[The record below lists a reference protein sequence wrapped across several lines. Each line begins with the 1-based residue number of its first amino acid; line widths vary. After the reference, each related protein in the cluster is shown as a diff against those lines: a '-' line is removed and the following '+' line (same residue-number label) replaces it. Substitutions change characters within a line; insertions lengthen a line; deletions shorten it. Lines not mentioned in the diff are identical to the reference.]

1 MAIPVKQKEKEIV
14 CGNLPTKMQVKNAV
28 FKKMKKIFFLLIFS
42 NSIVFSQENIQP
54 IASLE
59 GDWILDKSFSDEF
72 DKSKLD
78 EKRWWD
84 FNPAWHGRKPS
95 HFARSNVKVKKGLL
109 RLSAKNLD
117 PKKVSIQ
124 DKARGYDKFSTAII
138 KSKERSHYGYY
149 EARAK
154 SMKAAVCN
162 AFWLYDPLEESV
174 KYREGEYSEE
184 IDIFEVFGKANKK
197 ENQRAYYAAV
207 HRYQTPYVES
217 LVNKRKYKLENRY
230 TRHEVDYDFHED
242 FHIYG
247 LLWTPDELVWYLDGK
262 EVFRRKND
270 FFKRPLHIIFDAE
283 IMETWDGLPNS
294 DDLPSTFEVDYLRVW
309 RLNSK

>member
-1 MAIPVKQKEKEIV
+1 
-14 CGNLPTKMQVKNAV
+14 
-28 FKKMKKIFFLLIFS
+28 MKKLILILLLNQTI
-42 NSIVFSQENIQP
+42 ILSQDNFQP
-54 IASLE
+54 NAKLSGL
-59 GDWILDKSFSDEF
+59 WVLDKSFSDEF
-72 DKSKLD
+72 NKTKLD
-78 EKRWWD
+78 ETKWWD

-95 HFARSNVKVKKGLL
+95 HFARSNVKVKRGLL
-109 RLSAKNLD
+109 RLSAKTLD

-124 DKARGYDKFSTAII
+124 DKSRGYDKFSTAII
-138 KSKERSHYGYY
+138 KSKNRSYYGYY

-217 LVNKRKYKLENRY
+217 LVNKKKYKLENRY
-230 TRHEVDYDFHED
+230 TRLEVPYDFYDD

-247 LLWTPDELVWYLDGK
+247 LLWTADELVWFLDGE

-270 FFKRPLHIIFDAE
+270 FFKRPLHVIFDAE
-283 IMETWDGLPNS
+283 IMETWDGLPNA
-294 DDLPSTFEVDYLRVW
+294 DDLPSTFEIDYVRVW
-309 RLNSK
+309 RPD

>member
-1 MAIPVKQKEKEIV
+1 
-14 CGNLPTKMQVKNAV
+14 
-28 FKKMKKIFFLLIFS
+28 MKKLFLLAFLTQT
-42 NSIVFSQENIQP
+42 IVLSQDNFQP
-54 IASLE
+54 YSKIS
-59 GDWILDKSFSDEF
+59 GSWVLDKSFSDEF
-72 DKSKLD
+72 NKSKLD
-78 EKRWWD
+78 EAKWWD

-109 RLSAKNLD
+109 RLSAKSLD

-124 DKARGYDKFSTAII
+124 DKSRGYDKFSTAII
-138 KSKERSHYGYY
+138 RSKNRSYYGYY

-162 AFWLYDPLEESV
+162 AFWLYDPLDESI

-230 TRHEVDYDFHED
+230 TRLEVPYDFYED
-242 FHIYG
+242 FHVYG
-247 LLWTPDELVWYLDGK
+247 LLWTADELVWFLDGK

-270 FFKRPLHIIFDAE
+270 FFKRPLHVIFDAE
-283 IMETWDGLPNS
+283 IMETWDGLPNV
-294 DDLPSTFEVDYLRVW
+294 DDLPSTFEVDYVRVW
-309 RLNSK
+309 RPN

>member
-1 MAIPVKQKEKEIV
+1 
-14 CGNLPTKMQVKNAV
+14 
-28 FKKMKKIFFLLIFS
+28 MKKIIVLLLFTQ
-42 NSIVFSQENIQP
+42 SIVLSQDSIRP
-54 IASLE
+54 HVPLS
-59 GDWILDKSFSDEF
+59 GSWVLDKSFSDEF
-72 DKSKLD
+72 NKSNLD
-78 EKRWWD
+78 EAKWWD

-109 RLSAKNLD
+109 RLSAKNLN
-117 PKKVSIQ
+117 PKKVSIK
-124 DKARGYDKFSTAII
+124 DKSRGYDKFSTAII
-138 KSKERSHYGYY
+138 KSKKRSYYGYY
-149 EARAK
+149 EAKAK

-162 AFWLYDPLEESV
+162 AFWLYDPLVESV
-174 KYREGEYSEE
+174 KYRDGEYSEE

-217 LVNKRKYKLENRY
+217 LVNKKKYKLENRF
-230 TRHEVDYDFHED
+230 TRLEVPFDFYEA

-247 LLWTPDELVWYLDGK
+247 LLWMPDELVWYLDGK

-283 IMETWDGLPNS
+283 IMEKWDGLPNRE
-294 DDLPSTFEVDYLRVW
+294 DLPSTFEVDYVRVW
-309 RLNSK
+309 RSD

>member
-1 MAIPVKQKEKEIV
+1 
-14 CGNLPTKMQVKNAV
+14 
-28 FKKMKKIFFLLIFS
+28 MKKLFLLTFLTQT
-42 NSIVFSQENIQP
+42 IVLSQDNFQP
-54 IASLE
+54 YAKLS
-59 GDWILDKSFSDEF
+59 GSWVLDKSFSDEF
-72 DKSKLD
+72 NKSKLD
-78 EKRWWD
+78 ETKWWD

-109 RLSAKNLD
+109 RLSAKSLD

-138 KSKERSHYGYY
+138 KSKNRSYYGYY

-162 AFWLYDPLEESV
+162 AFWLYDPLDESI

-230 TRHEVDYDFHED
+230 TRLEVPYDFYED
-242 FHIYG
+242 FHVYG
-247 LLWTPDELVWYLDGK
+247 LLWTADELVWFLDGK

-270 FFKRPLHIIFDAE
+270 FFKRPLHVIFDAE
-283 IMETWDGLPNS
+283 IMETWDGLPNV
-294 DDLPSTFEVDYLRVW
+294 DNLPSTFEVDYVRVW
-309 RLNSK
+309 RPN

>member
-1 MAIPVKQKEKEIV
+1 
-14 CGNLPTKMQVKNAV
+14 
-28 FKKMKKIFFLLIFS
+28 MKKLFLLTFLTQT
-42 NSIVFSQENIQP
+42 IVLSQDNFQP
-54 IASLE
+54 YAKLSGSWL
-59 GDWILDKSFSDEF
+59 LDKSFSDEF
-72 DKSKLD
+72 NKSKLD
-78 EKRWWD
+78 ETKWWD

-109 RLSAKNLD
+109 RLSAKTLD

-138 KSKERSHYGYY
+138 KSKNRSYYGYY

-162 AFWLYDPLEESV
+162 AFWLYDPLDESI

-230 TRHEVDYDFHED
+230 TRLEVPYDFYED
-242 FHIYG
+242 FHVYG
-247 LLWTPDELVWYLDGK
+247 LLWTADELVWFLDGK

-270 FFKRPLHIIFDAE
+270 FFKRPLHVIFDAE
-283 IMETWDGLPNS
+283 IMETWDGLPNV
-294 DDLPSTFEVDYLRVW
+294 DDLPSTFEVDYIRVW
-309 RLNSK
+309 RPN

>member
-1 MAIPVKQKEKEIV
+1 
-14 CGNLPTKMQVKNAV
+14 
-28 FKKMKKIFFLLIFS
+28 MKKLFLLLFFTQTIAL
-42 NSIVFSQENIQP
+42 SQDNFQP
-54 IASLE
+54 YVKLS
-59 GDWILDKSFSDEF
+59 GSWVLDKSFSDEF
-72 DKSKLD
+72 NKSKLD
-78 EKRWWD
+78 DTKWWD
-84 FNPAWHGRKPS
+84 FNPVWHGRKPS

-109 RLSAKNLD
+109 RLSAKSLD

-138 KSKERSHYGYY
+138 KSKNRSYYGYY

-162 AFWLYDPLEESV
+162 AFWLYDPLDESI

-230 TRHEVDYDFHED
+230 TRLEVPYDFYED
-242 FHIYG
+242 FHVYG
-247 LLWTPDELVWYLDGK
+247 LLWTADELVWFLDGK

-270 FFKRPLHIIFDAE
+270 FFKRPLHVIFDAE
-283 IMETWDGLPNS
+283 IMETWVGLPNV
-294 DDLPSTFEVDYLRVW
+294 DDLPSTFEVDYVRVW
-309 RLNSK
+309 RSN

>member
-1 MAIPVKQKEKEIV
+1 
-14 CGNLPTKMQVKNAV
+14 
-28 FKKMKKIFFLLIFS
+28 MKKLILILLLNQTI
-42 NSIVFSQENIQP
+42 ILSQDNFQP
-54 IASLE
+54 NAKLSGL
-59 GDWILDKSFSDEF
+59 WVLDKSFSDEF
-72 DKSKLD
+72 NKTKLD
-78 EKRWWD
+78 ETKWWD

-109 RLSAKNLD
+109 RLSAKTLD

-124 DKARGYDKFSTAII
+124 DKSRGYDKFSTAII
-138 KSKERSHYGYY
+138 KSKNRSYYGFY

-162 AFWLYDPLEESV
+162 AFWLYDPLEESI

-217 LVNKRKYKLENRY
+217 LVNKKKYKLENRY
-230 TRHEVDYDFHED
+230 TRLEVPYDFYED

-247 LLWTPDELVWYLDGK
+247 LLWTADELVWFLDGE

-283 IMETWDGLPNS
+283 IMDTWDGLPNA
-294 DDLPSTFEVDYLRVW
+294 DDLPSTFEIDYVRVW
-309 RLNSK
+309 RPNQ

>member
-1 MAIPVKQKEKEIV
+1 
-14 CGNLPTKMQVKNAV
+14 
-28 FKKMKKIFFLLIFS
+28 MKKLFLLAFLTQT
-42 NSIVFSQENIQP
+42 IVLSQDNFQP
-54 IASLE
+54 YVKIS
-59 GDWILDKSFSDEF
+59 GSWVLDKSFSDEF
-72 DKSKLD
+72 NKSKLD
-78 EKRWWD
+78 ETKWWD

-109 RLSAKNLD
+109 RLSAKSLD

-138 KSKERSHYGYY
+138 KSKNRSYYGYY

-162 AFWLYDPLEESV
+162 AFWLYDPLEESI

-230 TRHEVDYDFHED
+230 TRLEVPYDFYED
-242 FHIYG
+242 FHVYG
-247 LLWTPDELVWYLDGK
+247 LLWTADELVWFLDGK

-270 FFKRPLHIIFDAE
+270 FFKRPLHVIFDAE
-283 IMETWDGLPNS
+283 IMETWDGLPNV
-294 DDLPSTFEVDYLRVW
+294 DDLPSTFEVDYVRVW
-309 RLNSK
+309 RPN

>member
-1 MAIPVKQKEKEIV
+1 
-14 CGNLPTKMQVKNAV
+14 
-28 FKKMKKIFFLLIFS
+28 MKKIIFLLIFS

-54 IASLE
+54 FASLE
-59 GDWILDKSFSDEF
+59 GEWILDKSFSDEF

-78 EKRWWD
+78 EKKWWD

-184 IDIFEVFGKANKK
+184 IDIFEVFGKANKI

-230 TRHEVDYDFHED
+230 TRLEVDYDFHED

-270 FFKRPLHIIFDAE
+270 FFKRPLYIIFDAE
-283 IMETWDGLPNS
+283 IMETWDGLPNTN
-294 DDLPSTFEVDYLRVW
+294 DLPSTFQVDYLRVW
-309 RLNSK
+309 RLSK

>member
-1 MAIPVKQKEKEIV
+1 
-14 CGNLPTKMQVKNAV
+14 
-28 FKKMKKIFFLLIFS
+28 MKKLFLLAFLTQT
-42 NSIVFSQENIQP
+42 IVLSQDNFQP
-54 IASLE
+54 YVKLS
-59 GDWILDKSFSDEF
+59 GSWVLDKSFSDEF
-72 DKSKLD
+72 NKSKLD
-78 EKRWWD
+78 ETKWWD

-109 RLSAKNLD
+109 RLSAKSLD

-138 KSKERSHYGYY
+138 KSKNRSYYGYY

-162 AFWLYDPLEESV
+162 AFWLYDPLDESI

-230 TRHEVDYDFHED
+230 TRLEVPYDFYED
-242 FHIYG
+242 FHVYG
-247 LLWTPDELVWYLDGK
+247 LLWTADELVWFLDGK

-270 FFKRPLHIIFDAE
+270 FFKRPLHVIFDAE
-283 IMETWDGLPNS
+283 IMETWDGLPNV
-294 DDLPSTFEVDYLRVW
+294 DDLPSTFEVDYVRVW
-309 RLNSK
+309 RPN

>member
-1 MAIPVKQKEKEIV
+1 
-14 CGNLPTKMQVKNAV
+14 
-28 FKKMKKIFFLLIFS
+28 MKKLILILLLNQTI
-42 NSIVFSQENIQP
+42 ILSQDNFQP
-54 IASLE
+54 NAKLSGL
-59 GDWILDKSFSDEF
+59 WVLDKSFSDEF

-78 EKRWWD
+78 ETKWWD

-95 HFARSNVKVKKGLL
+95 HFARSNVKVKRGLL
-109 RLSAKNLD
+109 RLSAKTLD

-124 DKARGYDKFSTAII
+124 DKSRGYDKFSTAII
-138 KSKERSHYGYY
+138 KSKNRSYYGYY

-217 LVNKRKYKLENRY
+217 LVNKKKYKLENRY
-230 TRHEVDYDFHED
+230 TRLEVPYDFYDD

-247 LLWTPDELVWYLDGK
+247 LLWTADELVWFLDGE

-270 FFKRPLHIIFDAE
+270 FFKRPLHVIFDAE
-283 IMETWDGLPNS
+283 IMETWDGLPNA
-294 DDLPSTFEVDYLRVW
+294 DDLPSTFEIDYVRVW
-309 RLNSK
+309 RPD

>member
-1 MAIPVKQKEKEIV
+1 
-14 CGNLPTKMQVKNAV
+14 
-28 FKKMKKIFFLLIFS
+28 MKKLFLLAFLTQT
-42 NSIVFSQENIQP
+42 IVLSQDNFQP
-54 IASLE
+54 YAKLS
-59 GDWILDKSFSDEF
+59 GSWVLDKSFSDEF
-72 DKSKLD
+72 NKSKLD
-78 EKRWWD
+78 ESKWWD

-109 RLSAKNLD
+109 RLSAKSLD

-138 KSKERSHYGYY
+138 KSKNRSYYGYY

-162 AFWLYDPLEESV
+162 AFWLYDPLDESI
-174 KYREGEYSEE
+174 KYREGEDSEE

-230 TRHEVDYDFHED
+230 TRLEVPYDFYED
-242 FHIYG
+242 FHVYG
-247 LLWTPDELVWYLDGK
+247 LLWTADELVWFLDGK

-270 FFKRPLHIIFDAE
+270 FFKRPLHVIFDAE
-283 IMETWDGLPNS
+283 IMETWDGLPNV
-294 DDLPSTFEVDYLRVW
+294 DDLPSTFEVDYVRVW
-309 RLNSK
+309 RPN

>member
-1 MAIPVKQKEKEIV
+1 
-14 CGNLPTKMQVKNAV
+14 
-28 FKKMKKIFFLLIFS
+28 MKKLILLLLFS
-42 NSIVFSQENIQP
+42 QSIVLSQESIKP
-54 IASLE
+54 YMPLS
-59 GDWILDKSFSDEF
+59 GSWVLDKSFSDEF
-72 DKSKLD
+72 NKSNLD
-78 EKRWWD
+78 EAMWWD

-117 PKKVSIQ
+117 PKKVSVQ
-124 DKARGYDKFSTAII
+124 DKSRGYDKFSTAII
-138 KSKERSHYGYY
+138 KSKKKSYYGYY

-162 AFWLYDPLEESV
+162 AFWLYDPLVESV

-217 LVNKRKYKLENRY
+217 LVNKKKYKLENRF
-230 TRHEVDYDFHED
+230 TRLEVPFDFYED

-247 LLWTPDELVWYLDGK
+247 LLWMPDKLVWYLDGK

-283 IMETWDGLPNS
+283 IMEKWDGLP
-294 DDLPSTFEVDYLRVW
+294 DKEDLPSTFEVDYVRVW
-309 RLNSK
+309 RPIN

>member
-1 MAIPVKQKEKEIV
+1 
-14 CGNLPTKMQVKNAV
+14 
-28 FKKMKKIFFLLIFS
+28 MKKLFLILLFTQT
-42 NSIVFSQENIQP
+42 IVLSQDNFQP
-54 IASLE
+54 YTKLS
-59 GDWILDKSFSDEF
+59 GSWVLDKSFSDEF
-72 DKSKLD
+72 NKSKLD
-78 EKRWWD
+78 ETKWWD

-109 RLSAKNLD
+109 RLSAKSLD

-124 DKARGYDKFSTAII
+124 DKSRGYDKFSTAII
-138 KSKERSHYGYY
+138 KSKNRSYYGYY

-162 AFWLYDPLEESV
+162 AFWLYDPLDESI

-230 TRHEVDYDFHED
+230 TRLEVPYDFYED
-242 FHIYG
+242 FHVYG
-247 LLWTPDELVWYLDGK
+247 LLWTADELVWFLDGE

-270 FFKRPLHIIFDAE
+270 FFKRPLHVIFDAE
-283 IMETWDGLPNS
+283 IMETWDGLPKL
-294 DDLPSTFEVDYLRVW
+294 DDLPSTFKVDYVRVW
-309 RLNSK
+309 RPN

>member
-1 MAIPVKQKEKEIV
+1 
-14 CGNLPTKMQVKNAV
+14 
-28 FKKMKKIFFLLIFS
+28 MKKLFFLLFLI
-42 NSIVFSQENIQP
+42 NSFVFSQDNFQP
-54 IASLE
+54 FASLE
-59 GDWILDKSFSDEF
+59 GEWILDKSFSDEF

-78 EKRWWD
+78 EKKWWD

-138 KSKERSHYGYY
+138 KSKQKSHYGYY

-230 TRHEVDYDFHED
+230 TRLEVEYDFHED

-283 IMETWDGLPNS
+283 IMETWDGLPNP
-294 DDLPSTFEVDYLRVW
+294 DDLPSTFQVDYLRVW
-309 RLNSK
+309 RLSK

>member
-1 MAIPVKQKEKEIV
+1 
-14 CGNLPTKMQVKNAV
+14 
-28 FKKMKKIFFLLIFS
+28 MKKLFLLAFLTQT
-42 NSIVFSQENIQP
+42 IVLSQDNFQP
-54 IASLE
+54 YAKLS
-59 GDWILDKSFSDEF
+59 GSWVLDKSFSDEF
-72 DKSKLD
+72 NKSKLD
-78 EKRWWD
+78 ETKWWD

-109 RLSAKNLD
+109 RLSAKSLD

-138 KSKERSHYGYY
+138 KSKNRSYYGYY

-162 AFWLYDPLEESV
+162 AFWLYDPLDESI

-230 TRHEVDYDFHED
+230 TRLEVPYDFYED
-242 FHIYG
+242 FHVYG
-247 LLWTPDELVWYLDGK
+247 LLWTADELVWFLDGK

-270 FFKRPLHIIFDAE
+270 FFKRPLHVIFDAE
-283 IMETWDGLPNS
+283 IMETWDGLPNV
-294 DDLPSTFEVDYLRVW
+294 DDLPSTFEVDYVRVW
-309 RLNSK
+309 RSN

>member
-1 MAIPVKQKEKEIV
+1 
-14 CGNLPTKMQVKNAV
+14 
-28 FKKMKKIFFLLIFS
+28 MKKLFLLAFLTQT
-42 NSIVFSQENIQP
+42 IVLSQDNFQP
-54 IASLE
+54 YAKLS
-59 GDWILDKSFSDEF
+59 GSWVLDKSFSDEF
-72 DKSKLD
+72 NKSKLD
-78 EKRWWD
+78 ESKWWD

-109 RLSAKNLD
+109 RLSAKSLD
-117 PKKVSIQ
+117 PKQVSIQ

-138 KSKERSHYGYY
+138 KSKNRSYYGYY

-162 AFWLYDPLEESV
+162 AFWLYDPLEESI

-230 TRHEVDYDFHED
+230 TRLEVPYDFYED
-242 FHIYG
+242 FHVYG
-247 LLWTPDELVWYLDGK
+247 LLWTADELVWFLDGK

-270 FFKRPLHIIFDAE
+270 FFKRPLHVIFDAE
-283 IMETWDGLPNS
+283 IMETWDGLPNV
-294 DDLPSTFEVDYLRVW
+294 DDLPSTFEVDYVRVW
-309 RLNSK
+309 RPN

>member
-1 MAIPVKQKEKEIV
+1 
-14 CGNLPTKMQVKNAV
+14 
-28 FKKMKKIFFLLIFS
+28 MKKLFLLAFLTQT
-42 NSIVFSQENIQP
+42 IVLSQDNFQP
-54 IASLE
+54 YVKLS
-59 GDWILDKSFSDEF
+59 GSWVLDKSFSDEF
-72 DKSKLD
+72 NKSKLD
-78 EKRWWD
+78 ESKWWD

-109 RLSAKNLD
+109 RLSAKSLD

-138 KSKERSHYGYY
+138 KSKNRSYYGYY

-162 AFWLYDPLEESV
+162 AFWLYDPLEESI

-230 TRHEVDYDFHED
+230 TRLEVPYDFYED
-242 FHIYG
+242 FHVYG
-247 LLWTPDELVWYLDGK
+247 LLWTADELVWFLDGK

-270 FFKRPLHIIFDAE
+270 FFKRPLHVIFDAE
-283 IMETWDGLPNS
+283 IMETWDGLPNV
-294 DDLPSTFEVDYLRVW
+294 DDLPSTFEVDYVRVW
-309 RLNSK
+309 RPN

>member
-1 MAIPVKQKEKEIV
+1 
-14 CGNLPTKMQVKNAV
+14 
-28 FKKMKKIFFLLIFS
+28 MKKLILILLLNQTI
-42 NSIVFSQENIQP
+42 ILSQDNFQP
-54 IASLE
+54 NAKLSGL
-59 GDWILDKSFSDEF
+59 WVLDKSFSDEF

-78 EKRWWD
+78 ETKWWD

-95 HFARSNVKVKKGLL
+95 HFARSNVKVKRGLL
-109 RLSAKNLD
+109 RLSAKTLD

-124 DKARGYDKFSTAII
+124 DKSRGYDKFSTAII
-138 KSKERSHYGYY
+138 KSKNRSYYGYY

-217 LVNKRKYKLENRY
+217 LVNKKKYKLENRY
-230 TRHEVDYDFHED
+230 TRLQVPYDFYDD

-247 LLWTPDELVWYLDGK
+247 LLWTADELVWFLDGE

-270 FFKRPLHIIFDAE
+270 FFKRPLHVIFDAE
-283 IMETWDGLPNS
+283 IMETWDGLPNA
-294 DDLPSTFEVDYLRVW
+294 DDLPSTFEIDYVRVW
-309 RLNSK
+309 RPD

>member
-1 MAIPVKQKEKEIV
+1 
-14 CGNLPTKMQVKNAV
+14 
-28 FKKMKKIFFLLIFS
+28 MKKLFLLAFLTQT
-42 NSIVFSQENIQP
+42 IVLSQDNFQP
-54 IASLE
+54 YVKLS
-59 GDWILDKSFSDEF
+59 GSWVLDKSFSDEF
-72 DKSKLD
+72 NKSKLD
-78 EKRWWD
+78 EAKWWD
-84 FNPAWHGRKPS
+84 FNPTWHGRKPS

-109 RLSAKNLD
+109 RLSAKSLD

-138 KSKERSHYGYY
+138 KSKNRSYYGYY

-162 AFWLYDPLEESV
+162 AFWLYDPLDESI

-230 TRHEVDYDFHED
+230 TRLEVPYDFYED
-242 FHIYG
+242 FHVYG
-247 LLWTPDELVWYLDGK
+247 LLWTADELVWFLDGK

-270 FFKRPLHIIFDAE
+270 FFKRPLHVIFDAE
-283 IMETWDGLPNS
+283 IMETWDGLPNV
-294 DDLPSTFEVDYLRVW
+294 DDLPSTFEVDYVRVW
-309 RLNSK
+309 RPN

>member
-1 MAIPVKQKEKEIV
+1 
-14 CGNLPTKMQVKNAV
+14 
-28 FKKMKKIFFLLIFS
+28 MKKLILILFLTPT
-42 NSIVFSQENIQP
+42 IVLSQDNFQP
-54 IASLE
+54 NAKLSGL
-59 GDWILDKSFSDEF
+59 WVLDKSFSDEF

-78 EKRWWD
+78 ETKWWD

-95 HFARSNVKVKKGLL
+95 HFARSNVKVKRGLL
-109 RLSAKNLD
+109 RLSAKTLD

-124 DKARGYDKFSTAII
+124 DKSRGYDKFSTAII
-138 KSKERSHYGYY
+138 KSKNRSYYGYY

-217 LVNKRKYKLENRY
+217 LVNKKKYKLENRY
-230 TRHEVDYDFHED
+230 TRLEVPYDFYED

-247 LLWTPDELVWYLDGK
+247 LLWTADELVWFLDGE

-283 IMETWDGLPNS
+283 IMDTWDGLPNAG
-294 DDLPSTFEVDYLRVW
+294 DLPSTFEIDYVRVW
-309 RLNSK
+309 RSKQ

>member
-1 MAIPVKQKEKEIV
+1 
-14 CGNLPTKMQVKNAV
+14 
-28 FKKMKKIFFLLIFS
+28 MKKLILILLLNQTI
-42 NSIVFSQENIQP
+42 ILSQDNFQP
-54 IASLE
+54 NAKLSGL
-59 GDWILDKSFSDEF
+59 WVLDKSFSDEF
-72 DKSKLD
+72 NKTKLD
-78 EKRWWD
+78 ETKWWD

-109 RLSAKNLD
+109 RLSAKTLD
-117 PKKVSIQ
+117 PKKVSMQ
-124 DKARGYDKFSTAII
+124 DKSRGYDKFSTAII
-138 KSKERSHYGYY
+138 KSKNRSYYGFY

-162 AFWLYDPLEESV
+162 AFWLYDPLEESI

-217 LVNKRKYKLENRY
+217 LVNKKKYKLENRY
-230 TRHEVDYDFHED
+230 TRLEVPYDFYED

-247 LLWTPDELVWYLDGK
+247 LLWTADELVWFLDGE

-283 IMETWDGLPNS
+283 IMDTWDGLPNA
-294 DDLPSTFEVDYLRVW
+294 DDLPSTFEIDYVRVW
-309 RLNSK
+309 RSNQ

>member
-1 MAIPVKQKEKEIV
+1 
-14 CGNLPTKMQVKNAV
+14 
-28 FKKMKKIFFLLIFS
+28 MKKLFLLAFLTQT
-42 NSIVFSQENIQP
+42 IVLSQDNFQP
-54 IASLE
+54 YAKLS
-59 GDWILDKSFSDEF
+59 GSWVLDKSFSDEF
-72 DKSKLD
+72 NKSKLD
-78 EKRWWD
+78 ETKWWD

-95 HFARSNVKVKKGLL
+95 HFSRSNVKVKKGVL
-109 RLSAKNLD
+109 RLTAKSLD
-117 PKKVSIQ
+117 SKKVSVQ
-124 DKARGYDKFSTAII
+124 DISRGYDKFSTAII
-138 KSKERSHYGYY
+138 KSKKRSYYGYY

-184 IDIFEVFGKANKK
+184 IDIFEIFGKANKK
-197 ENQRAYYAAV
+197 ENKRTYYAAV

-217 LVNKRKYKLENRY
+217 LVNKKKYKLENRY
-230 TRHEVDYDFHED
+230 TRLEVPFDFYED

-247 LLWTPDELVWYLDGK
+247 LLWTENELVWFLDGK

-283 IMETWDGLPNS
+283 IMQTWDGLPNIE
-294 DDLPSTFEVDYLRVW
+294 DLPSTFEIDYVRVW
-309 RLNSK
+309 RMNI

>member
-1 MAIPVKQKEKEIV
+1 MKAIK
-14 CGNLPTKMQVKNAV
+14 V
-28 FKKMKKIFFLLIFS
+28 FILLLSFYS
-42 NSIVFSQENIQP
+42 FTQEDIKP
-54 IASLE
+54 FGSLD
-59 GDWILDKSFSDEF
+59 GDWILDESFSDEF
-72 DKSKLD
+72 NKSKLD
-78 EKRWWD
+78 ADKWWD

-117 PKKVSIQ
+117 PKKVNIY

-138 KSKERSHYGYY
+138 KSKNRSFYGYY

-154 SMKAAVCN
+154 SMTAAVCN

-217 LVNKRKYKLENRY
+217 LVNKKNISLK
-230 TRHEVDYDFHED
+230 TD
-242 FHIYG
+242 I
-247 LLWTPDELVWYLDGK
+247 LDLK
-262 EVFRRKND
+262 S
-270 FFKRPLHIIFDAE
+270 LMIF
-283 IMETWDGLPNS
+283 IK
-294 DDLPSTFEVDYLRVW
+294 TFIFMDCFGHQM
-309 RLNSK
+309 N

>member
-1 MAIPVKQKEKEIV
+1 
-14 CGNLPTKMQVKNAV
+14 
-28 FKKMKKIFFLLIFS
+28 MKKLFLLAFLTQT
-42 NSIVFSQENIQP
+42 IVLSQDNFQP
-54 IASLE
+54 YAKLS
-59 GDWILDKSFSDEF
+59 GSWVLDKSFSDEF
-72 DKSKLD
+72 NKSKLD
-78 EKRWWD
+78 ETKWWD

-109 RLSAKNLD
+109 RLSAKSLD

-124 DKARGYDKFSTAII
+124 DISRGYDKFSTAII
-138 KSKERSHYGYY
+138 KSKNRSYYGYY

-162 AFWLYDPLEESV
+162 AFWLYDPLDESI

-230 TRHEVDYDFHED
+230 TRLEVPYDFYED
-242 FHIYG
+242 FHVYG
-247 LLWTPDELVWYLDGK
+247 LLWTADELVWFLDGK

-270 FFKRPLHIIFDAE
+270 FFKRPLHVIFDAE
-283 IMETWDGLPNS
+283 IMETWDGLPNV
-294 DDLPSTFEVDYLRVW
+294 DDLPSTFEVDYIRVW
-309 RLNSK
+309 RPN

>member
-1 MAIPVKQKEKEIV
+1 
-14 CGNLPTKMQVKNAV
+14 
-28 FKKMKKIFFLLIFS
+28 MKKLILLLFFIPI
-42 NSIVFSQENIQP
+42 IVLSQYNYQP
-54 IASLE
+54 NAPIS
-59 GDWILDKSFSDEF
+59 GSWVLDKSFSDEF
-72 DKSKLD
+72 NKSKLD
-78 EKRWWD
+78 EAKWWD

-95 HFARSNVKVKKGLL
+95 HFSRSNVKVKKGLL
-109 RLSAKNLD
+109 RLTAKSLD
-117 PKKVSIQ
+117 SKKVSIQ
-124 DKARGYDKFSTAII
+124 DISRGYDKFSTAII
-138 KSKERSHYGYY
+138 KSKKKSYYGYY

-197 ENQRAYYAAV
+197 ENKRAYYAAV

-217 LVNKRKYKLENRY
+217 LVNKKKYKLENRY
-230 TRHEVDYDFHED
+230 TRLDVPFDFYDD

-247 LLWTPDELVWYLDGK
+247 LLWTANELVWFLDGK

-283 IMETWDGLPNS
+283 IMQTWDGLPNIE
-294 DDLPSTFEVDYLRVW
+294 DLPSTFEIDYVRVW
-309 RLNSK
+309 RMNI

>member
-1 MAIPVKQKEKEIV
+1 
-14 CGNLPTKMQVKNAV
+14 
-28 FKKMKKIFFLLIFS
+28 MKKLFLLLFFTQTIAL
-42 NSIVFSQENIQP
+42 SQDNFQP
-54 IASLE
+54 YVKLS
-59 GDWILDKSFSDEF
+59 GTWVLDKSFSDEF
-72 DKSKLD
+72 NKSKLD
-78 EKRWWD
+78 ETKWWD

-109 RLSAKNLD
+109 RLSAKSLD

-124 DKARGYDKFSTAII
+124 DISRGYDKFSTAII
-138 KSKERSHYGYY
+138 KSKNRSYYGYY

-162 AFWLYDPLEESV
+162 AFWLYDPLDESI

-230 TRHEVDYDFHED
+230 TRLEVPYDFYED
-242 FHIYG
+242 FHVYG
-247 LLWTPDELVWYLDGK
+247 LLWTADELVWFLDGK

-270 FFKRPLHIIFDAE
+270 FFKRPLHVIFDAE
-283 IMETWDGLPNS
+283 IMETWDGLPNV
-294 DDLPSTFEVDYLRVW
+294 DDLPSTFEVDYVRVW
-309 RLNSK
+309 RPN

>member
-1 MAIPVKQKEKEIV
+1 
-14 CGNLPTKMQVKNAV
+14 
-28 FKKMKKIFFLLIFS
+28 MKKIIFLLIFS

-54 IASLE
+54 FASLE
-59 GDWILDKSFSDEF
+59 GEWILDKSFSDEF

-78 EKRWWD
+78 EKKWWD

-138 KSKERSHYGYY
+138 KSKERSHY

-184 IDIFEVFGKANKK
+184 IDIFEVFGKANKI

-230 TRHEVDYDFHED
+230 TRLEVDYDFHED

-270 FFKRPLHIIFDAE
+270 FFKRPLYIIFDAE
-283 IMETWDGLPNS
+283 IMETWDGLPNTN
-294 DDLPSTFEVDYLRVW
+294 DLPSTFQVDYLRVW
-309 RLNSK
+309 RLSK

>member
-1 MAIPVKQKEKEIV
+1 
-14 CGNLPTKMQVKNAV
+14 
-28 FKKMKKIFFLLIFS
+28 MKKLFLLAFLTQT
-42 NSIVFSQENIQP
+42 IVLSQDNFQP
-54 IASLE
+54 YSKIS
-59 GDWILDKSFSDEF
+59 GSWVLDKSFSDEF
-72 DKSKLD
+72 NKSKLD
-78 EKRWWD
+78 ETIWWD

-109 RLSAKNLD
+109 RLSAKSLD

-138 KSKERSHYGYY
+138 KSKNRSYYGYY

-162 AFWLYDPLEESV
+162 AFWLYDPLDESI

-230 TRHEVDYDFHED
+230 TRLEVPYDFYED
-242 FHIYG
+242 FHVYG
-247 LLWTPDELVWYLDGK
+247 LLWTADELVWFLDGK

-270 FFKRPLHIIFDAE
+270 FFKRPLHVIFDAE
-283 IMETWDGLPNS
+283 IMETWDGLPNV
-294 DDLPSTFEVDYLRVW
+294 DDLPSTFEVDYIRVW
-309 RLNSK
+309 RPN